1 MQNKIVGLIL
11 LMVGLT
17 YGQDLPTIAVYG
29 IKGRYSQD
37 EESEKFNI
45 ALEKYLLKSKKYNV
59 IDRTSINAILDESG
73 LSQKG
78 FLEAPSK
85 FSGLINIDYLITGQA
100 PFVKMIDVRNG
111 LITGAASFDF
121 PVEEYRSNSQDAWKN
136 EIDKTAQLV
145 INQLTGIDNSN
156 NSIIYTNNNLLSRIE
171 KIEKARERDMAS
183 SILTDFTLAGAI
195 FVLFMLGF

>member
-1 MQNKIVGLIL
+1 MLI
-11 LMVGLT
+11 GLT
-17 YGQDLPTIAVYG
+17 YGQDLPKIAVYG
-29 IKGRYSQD
+29 IKGGTFGSED
-37 EESEKFNI
+37 SEKFSI
-45 ALEKYLLKSKKYNV
+45 ALEKYLLISKKYNV
-59 IDRTSINAILDESG
+59 IDRTSINTILDESG

-78 FLEAPSK
+78 FLESPSK
-85 FSGLINIDYLITGQA
+85 FSGLINIDYLITGRA

-171 KIEKARERDMAS
+171 KIEKAREWDMAR